1 MPFSPFLCLKPWLRA
16 VAAGG
21 ALALPELLRV
31 LPYRWYFPLVHRM
44 TGL

>member
-1 MPFSPFLCLKPWLRA
+1 MLKTL
-16 VAAGG
+16 AACRRRQR